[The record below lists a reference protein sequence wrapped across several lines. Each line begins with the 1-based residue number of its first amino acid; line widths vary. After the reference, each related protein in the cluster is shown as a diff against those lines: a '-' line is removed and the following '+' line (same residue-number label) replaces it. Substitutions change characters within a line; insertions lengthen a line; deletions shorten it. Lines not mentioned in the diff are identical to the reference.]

1 MAYKLARN
9 LIFLLVGLAG
19 TNDSELSQKVWRQFK
34 YVNLFVCGEKK
45 MSAIGVFRDDSN
57 IIATIEAHIVSRPT
71 DFNIVDDANS
81 TSNNSVRTISSSI
94 SFGA

>member
-1 MAYKLARN
+1 
-9 LIFLLVGLAG
+9 
-19 TNDSELSQKVWRQFK
+19 
-34 YVNLFVCGEKK
+34 

-57 IIATIEAHIVSRPT
+57 IIATVEAHIVSRPT

-81 TSNNSVRTISSSI
+81 TSNNSVRTISSSV